1 MKLYCVDLFS
11 GCGGIALG
19 LERAGFKPLLF
30 SEIND
35 HAAASYQVNRTKE
48 VLRIK
53 DVAELTNVRIA
64 ALREEWREKHGLD
77 RLDLITGGPPC
88 QGYSGIGH
96 RRTFKLDKAAIPSNQ
111 LFKEMVRVIEAFQP
125 KVFLFENVQGLLTS
139 SWTMDGSGGS
149 IFKDVVQTFRSLAQ
163 YEVRWQLVYA
173 SDYGVPQNRPRVL
186 LVGISKD
193 LGFNAPPAKPDGNTV
208 IAPTAV
214 ADEFLPAPAGCEAP
228 SVEEVLSDLVDPQF
242 QYGGE
247 TNAYPRPPQNSLQRQ
262 LRLSRAGNELLRADQ
277 LTEHKYSNHQPR
289 IRQKFRYMLEHEGRI
304 PEKMRTKKFAQK
316 VLPSRWGHAG
326 PTITVTSM
334 PDDYVHYCQART
346 LTVREWARLQTFPD
360 WYLFEGPRTTGGRR
374 RAGDPSKGVWER
386 DVPRYTQIGNAIPV
400 ELAYRVG
407 THLAGILRRS
417 RGGPA

>member
-19 LERAGFKPLLF
+19 LERAGFNPLLF

-35 HAAASYQVNRTKE
+35 HAAASYQANRSKE

-53 DVAELTNVRIA
+53 DVAELSNSRIA
-64 ALREEWREKHGLD
+64 ALKREWRDKHGVD

-111 LFKEMVRVIEAFQP
+111 LFKEMVRVIEAFEP

-139 SWTMDGSGGS
+139 SWKMDGSGGS
-149 IFKDVVQTFRSLAQ
+149 IFREVVQTFRSLGG
-163 YEVRWQLVYA
+163 YEVRWQLVFA

-193 LGFNAPPAKPDGNTV
+193 LGVKAPPPTPDGDTV
-208 IAPTAV
+208 IAATAV
-214 ADEFLPAPAGCEAP
+214 ADGFLPAPDGIAAP
-228 SVEEVLSDLVDPQF
+228 SIEEVLSDLVDSQF

-247 TNAYPRPPQNSLQRQ
+247 TSTYPLPPQNSLQRL
-262 LRLSRAGNELLRADQ
+262 LRLSKDGHEQLRADQ
-277 LTEHKYSNHQPR
+277 LTEHKYSKHKPR
-289 IRQKFRYMLEHEGRI
+289 IRQKFRYMLEHGGRI
-304 PEKMRTKKFAQK
+304 PERMRTRKFAQR
-316 VLPSRWGHAG
+316 VLPSRWGPEG
-326 PTITVTSM
+326 PSITVTSM

-374 RAGDPSKGVWER
+374 RAGDPSKGIWDR

-407 THLAGILRRS
+407 THLADILRRK
-417 RGGPA
+417 RIAAA